1 MPSRQPYTHSWV
13 VFLCI
18 PWNTPPSCAFQNT
31 LVREGP
37 DGLECANSDLLFCL
51 RFPIPSCFSHQR
63 CHLLSDSPIRPT
75 SRDIQTCHGGCAT
88 HSAVPITLASSMALL
103 LQKIVDARSSR
114 CQHRD
119 ILGWPLGLPRAGL
132 ASRTGCLCMFI
143 YI

>member
-18 PWNTPPSCAFQNT
+18 PWNMPPSCAFPNT

-37 DGLECANSDLLFCL
+37 DGLECANPDLLSCL
-51 RFPIPSCFSHQR
+51 RFSISSCFSHQR

-75 SRDIQTCHGGCAT
+75 CRDIQTCPGGCAT
-88 HSAVPITLASSMALL
+88 HSAVPITLASSMVLP

-114 CQHRD
+114 CQRH
-119 ILGWPLGLPRAGL
+119 PRAGP
-132 ASRTGCLCMFI
+132 ANGPGCLCMFI
-143 YI
+143 CMFIYI